1 MRQKIL
7 NPEARRAVLQILLE
21 TYPDAR
27 AELDHSN
34 AFELLIATMLSAQ
47 CTDVRVNQVT
57 KTLFIYLPEPEAIFS
72 LDHSRLEEIIKSC
85 GLYQTKAKNIRATC
99 EILVREH
106 QGQVPQSIE
115 GLTALPGVGIKTAN
129 VVASNAF
136 GIPAIAVDTH
146 VFRVSNRLGLVQA
159 KDVHQTERDLQKRIP
174 KDQWTKMHH
183 VLIFHGRYHCKA
195 RSPQCLT
202 CPVSSYCL
210 DYQGQLQKPMEKEQP
225 KKRIQ
230 KGRP

>member
-7 NPEARRAVLQILLE
+7 TAAQRKAVLQILLD

-27 AELDHSN
+27 AELDHNN

-47 CTDVRVNQVT
+47 CTDIRVNQVT
-57 KTLFIYLPEPEAIFS
+57 KVLFPVLPTPEAIYT
-72 LDHSRLEEIIKSC
+72 LEHERLEEIIKPC

-99 EILVREH
+99 EILHRQYE
-106 QGQVPQSIE
+106 GAVPSSIE
-115 GLTALPGVGIKTAN
+115 VLTTLPGVGIKTAN
-129 VVASNAF
+129 VVVSNAF

-159 KDVHQTERDLQKRIP
+159 KDVTKTEKDLQKRIP

-195 RSPQCLT
+195 RSPQCGT
-202 CPVSSYCL
+202 CPVSGYCI
-210 DYQGQLQKPMEKEQP
+210 YNRSQ
-225 KKRIQ
+225 IA
-230 KGRP
+230 KGALK